1 MNYQVKESYF
11 SVKAKAKKKTQL
23 FRSTLLNE
31 DPDIP
36 TETFNA

>member
-1 MNYQVKESYF
+1 MYYQVKESYF
-11 SVKAKAKKKTQL
+11 SVKAKAKKTQL